1 MTGPARAAFSDAD
14 RALVDERV
22 DRLLADHDP
31 TARPGHEFLGAQYD
45 AGLAWVHVAPGY
57 GGLGLSAGLQH
68 LVDER
73 LEAAGAPTAWDNFIG
88 IAQSAAA
95 IHAFGTEEQKQRL
108 LRPAFANEEI
118 WCQLFS
124 EPGAGSDLAGLS
136 TAAQRDGDV
145 WVVNGQK
152 VWTSYA
158 RHARWAILLART
170 DPDVPKHRGLT
181 FFICDMEADGVD
193 VRPLRQADGT
203 DAHFN
208 EVFLTDVHLP
218 DTLRVGEVGQGWAI
232 SVVGLSAERDGQGA
246 SHRTTP
252 IDDLLAVWA
261 GRPERTPAET
271 AVLRDRVAGL
281 WIRSAAIDAMKQ
293 RMKEIQDRDGP
304 KNEGAV
310 TKIASTELAQAVH
323 DLSVDILGP
332 EGGLGGEYA
341 TMLTGQPVESP
352 QLRFIR
358 SRAMSIE
365 GGSNQILRNIV
376 GERILGLPGD
386 VRVDKSV
393 PWREV
398 PRS

>member
-1 MTGPARAAFSDAD
+1 MTLLRPAPAAE
-14 RALVDERV
+14 RELVEARLDE
-22 DRLLADHDP
+22 LLATHDP
-31 TARPGHEFLGAQYD
+31 AARPGHAFLGAQYD
-45 AGLAWVHVAPGY
+45 AGLAWVHFAPGF
-57 GGLGLSAGLQH
+57 GGLGVSAGLQH

-73 LEAAGAPTAWDNFIG
+73 LQAAGAPNPWENFIG

-95 IHAFGTEEQKQRL
+95 IHGFGTQWQKERL

-136 TAAQRDGDV
+136 TAAVRDGDV

-158 RHARWAILLART
+158 RNARWAILLART

-181 FFICDMEADGVD
+181 FFICDMEAPGVD

-203 DAHFN
+203 DRHFN

-218 DTLRVGEVGQGWAI
+218 DQLRVGEVGQGWAI

-252 IDDLLAVWA
+252 IQDLMAIWA
-261 GRPERTPAET
+261 AHPDRTSAR
-271 AVLRDRVAGL
+271 ARVLRDRVARL
-281 WIRSAAIDAMKQ
+281 WIRAAAVDAMTQ
-293 RMKEIQDRDGP
+293 RMKEIQDREGP
-304 KNEGAV
+304 KNEGAL

-323 DLSVDILGP
+323 ELGVDILGP
-332 EGGLGGEYA
+332 EGQLGGEYA
-341 TMLTGQPVESP
+341 TMLAGVHVDSP
-352 QLRFIR
+352 QLRFVR

-376 GERILGLPGD
+376 GERVLGLPGD
-386 VRVDKSV
+386 IRVDKSV
-393 PWREV
+393 PWRDV